1 MIEIMMI
8 RVTVVNVKHDTAS
21 NNLSHFP
28 LFVLLL
34 VIAVVMLQQDTT
46 DVYYHLSMTQPHV
59 RGRW

>member
-8 RVTVVNVKHDTAS
+8 SVTVKPVKQDTAS

-34 VIAVVMLQQDTT
+34 VIAGSNVAAGH
-46 DVYYHLSMTQPHV
+46 Y
-59 RGRW
+59 